1 MRGDDRFRR
10 EMHQQLSEAS
20 LVELYEWSYRTA
32 VPGQCFG
39 GSSAFSSGKI
49 ADGLAAKARLASKLG
64 QFAVERASGTAES
77 IVKCLLGQI
86 AYESAMKCRIGM
98 AGLSAGRNCP

>member
-1 MRGDDRFRR
+1 MIVSGVKCISNSPR
-10 EMHQQLSEAS
+10 LAS
-20 LVELYEWSYRTA
+20 SSFMNGPYRTA

-64 QFAVERASGTAES
+64 QFAVERASGTTES
-77 IVKCLLGQI
+77 IMLLGQI
-86 AYESAMKCRIGM
+86 EYESAMECRIGM

>member
-1 MRGDDRFRR
+1 MI
-10 EMHQQLSEAS
+10 AS
-20 LVELYEWSYRTA
+20 GMKCISNSPRLASSNFMNGPYRTA

-49 ADGLAAKARLASKLG
+49 ANGLAAKARLASKLG

-86 AYESAMKCRIGM
+86 AYESAMECRIGM